1 MNVEDVLSVDDQAR
15 VVEAI
20 RLAELNTSGE
30 VKVHLERF
38 CKGDALDRAKEK
50 FAKLNLHKTELR
62 NAVIVYV
69 AIEDRKAAIFGDEGI
84 HAKVDDDYWKTE
96 LDLMLSHFKQG
107 DYAGGLIQVVTDIGE
122 KLKAEFPYNAATD
135 TNEVSNE
142 ISR

>member
-1 MNVEDVLSVDDQAR
+1 MNIEDAISAEQEAR
-15 VVEAI
+15 VVDAI

-50 FAKLNLHKTELR
+50 FSKLNLHKTQLR
-62 NAVIVYV
+62 NAVLVYV

-96 LDLMLSHFKQG
+96 LDLMLSYFKNG
-107 DYAGGLIQVVTDIGE
+107 EYAEGLIQVVTDIGI
-122 KLKAEFPYNAATD
+122 KLNAEFPYNADTD

>member
-1 MNVEDVLSVDDQAR
+1 MKIEDAISAEQEAR
-15 VVEAI
+15 VVDAI

-69 AIEDRKAAIFGDEGI
+69 AVEDRKAAIFGDEGI
-84 HAKVDDDYWKTE
+84 HAKVDDDYWKME
-96 LDLMLSHFKQG
+96 LDLMLAQFKNG
-107 DYAGGLIQVVTDIGE
+107 EYAEGLIQVVTDIGE

>member
-1 MNVEDVLSVDDQAR
+1 MTVEDVLSAEQQAR
-15 VVEAI
+15 VVDAI

-50 FAKLNLHKTELR
+50 FAKLNLHKTALR

-69 AIEDRKAAIFGDEGI
+69 AVEDRKAAIFGDEGI
-84 HAKVDDDYWKTE
+84 HAKVDADYWKTE
-96 LDLMLSHFKQG
+96 LDQMLAHFKKG
-107 DYAGGLIQVVTDIGE
+107 EYAEGLIHTVAAIGD
-122 KLKAEFPYNAATD
+122 KLKSEFPYNADTD

>member
-1 MNVEDVLSVDDQAR
+1 MTVEDVLSAEQQAR
-15 VVEAI
+15 VVDAI

-50 FAKLNLHKTELR
+50 FAKLNLHNTALR

-69 AIEDRKAAIFGDEGI
+69 AVEDRKAAIFGDEGI
-84 HAKVDDDYWKTE
+84 HAKVDADYWKTE
-96 LDLMLSHFKQG
+96 LDMMLAHFKKG
-107 DYAGGLIQVVTDIGE
+107 EYAEGLIQVVTDIGE
-122 KLKAEFPYNAATD
+122 KLKAEFPYNADTD

>member
-1 MNVEDVLSVDDQAR
+1 MNIEDAISAEQEAR

-38 CKGDALDRAKEK
+38 CKGDALDRAKVK

-62 NAVIVYV
+62 NAVLVYV

-84 HAKVDDDYWKTE
+84 HCKVTTEYWKEE
-96 LDLMLSHFKQG
+96 LDVMLAHFKNG
-107 DYAGGLIQVVTDIGE
+107 DIVGGLIQVVTDIGE
-122 KLKAEFPYNAATD
+122 KLKAEFPYDTKTD
-135 TNEVSNE
+135 INEVGNE
-142 ISR
+142 ITR

>member
-1 MNVEDVLSVDDQAR
+1 MKIEDAISAEQEAR
-15 VVEAI
+15 VVDAI

-50 FAKLNLHKTELR
+50 FAKLNLHKTALR

-69 AIEDRKAAIFGDEGI
+69 AVEDRKAAIFGDEGI
-84 HAKVDDDYWKTE
+84 HAKVDADYWKTE
-96 LDLMLSHFKQG
+96 LDLMLAHFKNG
-107 DYAGGLIQVVTDIGE
+107 EYAEGLIQVVIDIGE

>member
-1 MNVEDVLSVDDQAR
+1 MKIEDAISAEQEAR
-15 VVEAI
+15 VVDAI

-69 AIEDRKAAIFGDEGI
+69 AVEDRKAAIFGDEGI
-84 HAKVDDDYWKTE
+84 HAKVDDDYWKME
-96 LDLMLSHFKQG
+96 LDLMLAQFKNG
-107 DYAGGLIQVVTDIGE
+107 DYTGGLIQVVTDIGE
-122 KLKAEFPYNAATD
+122 KLKSEFPYNAATD

>member
-1 MNVEDVLSVDDQAR
+1 MNIEDAISAEQEAR

-50 FAKLNLHKTELR
+50 FAKLELHKTSLR
-62 NAVIVYV
+62 NAVLVYV

-84 HAKVDDDYWKTE
+84 HCKVTTDYWKEE
-96 LDLMLSHFKQG
+96 LEVMLAHFKQG
-107 DYAGGLIQVVTDIGE
+107 DYTGGLIQVVTDIGE
-122 KLKAEFPYNAATD
+122 KLKAEFPYNADTD
-135 TNEVSNE
+135 TNEVGNE

>member
-1 MNVEDVLSVDDQAR
+1 MKIEDAISAEQEAR
-15 VVEAI
+15 VVDAI

-84 HAKVDDDYWKTE
+84 HAKVDDDYWKME
-96 LDLMLSHFKQG
+96 LDLMLSHFKKG
-107 DYAGGLIQVVTDIGE
+107 EYAEGLIQVVTDIGE

>member
-1 MNVEDVLSVDDQAR
+1 MTVEDVISVEQQAR
-15 VVEAI
+15 VVDAI

-50 FAKLNLHKTELR
+50 FAKLDLHKTALR

-69 AIEDRKAAIFGDEGI
+69 AVEDRKAAIFGDEGI
-84 HAKVDDDYWKTE
+84 HTKVDADYWKTE
-96 LDLMLSHFKQG
+96 LDMMLAHFKKG
-107 DYAGGLIQVVTDIGE
+107 EYAEGLIQVVTDIGE
-122 KLKAEFPYNAATD
+122 KLKAEFPYNAQTD
-135 TNEVSNE
+135 SNEVSND

>member
-96 LDLMLSHFKQG
+96 LDVMLSHFKQG
-107 DYAGGLIQVVTDIGE
+107 DYAGGLIQVVTDIGD

>member
-1 MNVEDVLSVDDQAR
+1 MKIEDAISAEQEAR
-15 VVEAI
+15 VVDAI

-84 HAKVDDDYWKTE
+84 HAKVDDDYWKME
-96 LDLMLSHFKQG
+96 LDVMLDHFKKG
-107 DYAGGLIQVVTDIGE
+107 EYTEGLIQVVTDIGE

>member
-1 MNVEDVLSVDDQAR
+1 MTVEDVLSAEQQAR

-50 FAKLNLHKTELR
+50 FGKLNLHKTALR

-84 HAKVDDDYWKTE
+84 HAKVDDDYWKME
-96 LDLMLSHFKQG
+96 LDLMLSHFKKG
-107 DYAGGLIQVVTDIGE
+107 EYAEGLIQVVTDIGE
-122 KLKAEFPYNAATD
+122 KLNAEFPYNADTD
-135 TNEVSNE
+135 TNEVGNE

>member
-1 MNVEDVLSVDDQAR
+1 MTVEDVISVEQQAR
-15 VVEAI
+15 VVDAI

-69 AIEDRKAAIFGDEGI
+69 AVEDRKAAIFGDEGI
-84 HAKVDDDYWKTE
+84 HSKVDEDYWKTE
-96 LDLMLSHFKQG
+96 LDVMLGHFKQG
-107 DYAGGLIQVVTDIGE
+107 DIAGGLIQVVSDIGE
-122 KLKAEFPYNAATD
+122 KLNAEFPYNAATD